1 MTSSVAERTDHTAI
15 SSRRAGLPP
24 SITLGLLGVTV
35 VVTAVIALSVGRF
48 SVPPVEIVRLLVGKI
63 VPIEKTWYPQEET
76 VVMDVRMPRILLSLV
91 IGAGLS
97 VGGATLQAVFR
108 NPLVSPQVIGVSS
121 GASFGGVIVLLFGL
135 GSGYLVAGSFIGG
148 VVALGL
154 VLAIGRISTGSP
166 ILMIILGGTVIGAMF
181 NAFVSFITYIANPY
195 TTLPSIVFWLMGSLS
210 AASYEKVVIGAIPI
224 VIGVAVTMALRW
236 RMNILSLGDEDAQSL
251 GINPARVRLI
261 LLAAIAL
268 IVSGS
273 VAVAGVIGWVGLVIP
288 HLARM
293 IVGTDNRVV
302 VPASALLGAAYLT
315 MIDTL
320 ARSISTAEIPLGIL
334 TATIGAPFFIVLLFR
349 NRQRFWGANA

>member
-135 GSGYLVAGSFIGG
+135 GQLHRFVIVARRAHREPSLAKSACEPLTERNAVIDQQQTLRLDRSRPANSAVN
-148 VVALGL
+148 VVCTPAHL
-154 VLAIGRISTGSP
+154 
-166 ILMIILGGTVIGAMF
+166 
-181 NAFVSFITYIANPY
+181 
-195 TTLPSIVFWLMGSLS
+195 TLP
-210 AASYEKVVIGAIPI
+210 
-224 VIGVAVTMALRW
+224 
-236 RMNILSLGDEDAQSL
+236 
-251 GINPARVRLI
+251 RVKC
-261 LLAAIAL
+261 
-268 IVSGS
+268 
-273 VAVAGVIGWVGLVIP
+273 
-288 HLARM
+288 
-293 IVGTDNRVV
+293 T
-302 VPASALLGAAYLT
+302 
-315 MIDTL
+315 
-320 ARSISTAEIPLGIL
+320 RSSQTW
-334 TATIGAPFFIVLLFR
+334 TV
-349 NRQRFWGANA
+349 